1 MDEGKATRTPR
12 GVQPTLEGEKA
23 FRLSRGTCSTTLESN
38 SLDQRSKQEGKEV
51 EHMITTVQ
59 DLLRPV

>member
-12 GVQPTLEGEKA
+12 GVQPTLEGVKA
-23 FRLSRGTCSTTLESN
+23 LRLPRGTCSTTLESN
-38 SLDQRSKQEGKEV
+38 SLVQRSKQEGKEI

>member
-1 MDEGKATRTPR
+1 MDEGKAPR
-12 GVQPTLEGEKA
+12 APSGVQPTLEGEKA
-23 FRLSRGTCSTTLESN
+23 FRLPRGTCSTTLESN
-38 SLDQRSKQEGKEV
+38 SLVQRSKQEGKEI

>member
-1 MDEGKATRTPR
+1 MDEGKAARTPR

-51 EHMITTVQ
+51 ENMLATVQ
-59 DLLRPV
+59 DLRRPV